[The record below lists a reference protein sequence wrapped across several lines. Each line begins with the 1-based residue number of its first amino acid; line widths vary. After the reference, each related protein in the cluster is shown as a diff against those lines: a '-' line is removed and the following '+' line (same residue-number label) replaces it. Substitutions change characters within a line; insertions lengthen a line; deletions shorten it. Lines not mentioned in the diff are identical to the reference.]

1 MPSITILP
9 AVNCQKWHEQIGN
22 GKGEKFMENEVHAK
36 NPLILD
42 DLYAAF
48 EAADNIVLK
57 KYIAKLSDAP
67 CIQMSDE
74 LKTIKIG
81 ENVSLFRVAKI
92 IYDKNENTQ
101 DKLTTVYST
110 IFSLANYGLT
120 MLISGHKDSVD
131 LFLGVVSR
139 NMVAHLKDNNELDYL
154 APIEK
159 DLIENGKVLRNAFL
173 GNFPGTELRPVN
185 KIKSPS
191 VKGVDGKSKKDII
204 FESFKDAK
212 FISAVSSIPAIRNA
226 NETKNQEFV
235 QGLEKLIDT
244 LRGKE
249 YSALIIA
256 DAMSNDKIETMCA
269 EFEDIYSQLAPFKT
283 SSQTVNTQSSV
294 TDTEGIVNGVTDTT
308 NDTIAKSLTHGMA
321 TSKTHTD
328 SVGGSL
334 GATTTGGVKLPV
346 IKVEATVSAS
356 VNYNHAYSR
365 TKTETN
371 ATTQT
376 ESTGT
381 AKSLTKQNSVAKSL
395 STSNG
400 ESVQLNYENRA
411 VKTLLDRIDEQLK
424 RMRSCE
430 DFGMFDTCAYF
441 ASKDY
446 DVVIAAASVFK
457 SLTRGE
463 NSSVESSAV
472 NVWKGKEDVGYIKDY
487 LMRFYHPE
495 FLSVIDK
502 DHYYPTTATM
512 LVSGKEMA
520 YQMALPKK
528 SVAGVP
534 VVECAEF
541 GREIV
546 TLSANDG
553 NVPLGKIFHMHK
565 AEAGEV
571 KLDAKS
577 LTAHAFVTG
586 STGSGK
592 STTIYKLLDELSNI
606 GDSDDGVKFMVIE
619 PAKGEY
625 KHALAKNEKF
635 GVRVYG
641 TNPNI
646 TKLLRI
652 NPFKFPSDK
661 IHIYEHLDKLTEIFN
676 VCWPMYA
683 AMPAVLK
690 AAMENAYRS
699 AGWNLVKSENKHGS
713 VFPTFVDVAIEVE
726 KYINKSEYSDE
737 NKSNYKGSL
746 LTRLESLT
754 NGINSMI
761 FSADDIDDS
770 DLFDKNVI
778 VDLSRVGSTE
788 TKALIMGILIL
799 KLQEH
804 RIACSE
810 GCNSELRH
818 VTVLEEAHN
827 LLKRTSTEQSS
838 ETANLLGKSVEMLAN
853 SIAEMRTY
861 GEGFIIADQAPGLL
875 DMSVIRNTNTK
886 IIMRLP
892 DFSDRELVGKA
903 AGLNDDQIIELSKL
917 PCGVA
922 AVYQNDW
929 ISPVLCSVDKPN
941 LTEEEYVDPTTYPEG
956 HDEHLLF
963 DLLDSKFRAQ
973 LDDLATEDAFKKAIV
988 KSSVST
994 DVKVKLL
1001 DYLSIKQRAEGI
1013 KMLAALI
1020 FDYFKNAKET
1030 LEMSAE
1036 EVSVEDLKTLIM
1048 AELTPSIMEYEDEQI
1063 NLLITLIIKEYID
1076 RYYIDH
1082 PIWHEFAACMAR
1094 GEIV

>member
-1 MPSITILP
+1 MS
-9 AVNCQKWHEQIGN
+9 
-22 GKGEKFMENEVHAK
+22 NEVHAK
-36 NPLILD
+36 NPLVLD

-67 CIQMSDE
+67 CIQMSDK
-74 LKTIKIG
+74 LKTIEIG

-92 IYDKNENTQ
+92 VYDKNENTQ
-101 DKLTTVYST
+101 DKLTTIYST
-110 IFSLANYGLT
+110 VFSLANYGLA
-120 MLISGHKDSVD
+120 MLVNGHKDYVD

-139 NMVAHLKDNNELDYL
+139 NMVARLNDNNEIDCLF
-154 APIEK
+154 PIEK
-159 DLIENGKVLRNAFL
+159 ELLENGKVLKNAFL
-173 GNFPGTELRPVN
+173 GNFPGTELKPIH
-185 KIKSPS
+185 KIKNSA
-191 VKGVDGKSKKDII
+191 VKGTDGKSKREII
-204 FESFKDAK
+204 EDSFKNAK
-212 FISAVSSIPAIRNA
+212 YISAVSSIPAIRNA
-226 NETKNQEFV
+226 RESKNQEFV
-235 QGLEKLIDT
+235 QGLEKLIET

-249 YSALIIA
+249 YSTLIIA
-256 DAMSNDKIETMCA
+256 DAMSNDKVETMCA
-269 EFEDIYSQLAPFKT
+269 EYEDIYSQLAPFKAST
-283 SSQTVNTQSSV
+283 QTINTQSSV
-294 TDTEGIVNGVTDTT
+294 TDTEGIVKGVTDTT
-308 NDTIAKSLTHGMA
+308 NKMLAKSLTHGTA
-321 TSKTHTD
+321 TAKTHTD
-328 SVGGSL
+328 SVGGSVGISIGKKDVRTFNL
-334 GATTTGGVKLPV
+334 
-346 IKVEATVSAS
+346 SA
-356 VNYNHAYSR
+356 NYNHAYSR
-365 TKTETN
+365 TKSETD
-371 ATTQT
+371 ARTDT

-381 AKSLTKQNSVAKSL
+381 AKTLTEQNSVSKSL
-395 STSNG
+395 SSTDG
-400 ESVQLNYENRA
+400 ESIQLNYENRA
-411 VKTLLDRIDEQLK
+411 VKTLLDHIDEQIK

-430 DFGMFDTCAYF
+430 DFGIFDTCAYF
-441 ASKDY
+441 VSKDY
-446 DVVIAAASVFK
+446 DVAVAAASVFK

-472 NVWKGKEDVGYIKDY
+472 NVWKNEEDVRYIKDY

-495 FLSVIDK
+495 FLTVIDET
-502 DHYYPTTATM
+502 HRYSTTATM
-512 LVSGKEMA
+512 LISGKEMA

-541 GREIV
+541 GREVI

-553 NVPLGKIFHMHK
+553 NIPLGKIYHMHK
-565 AEAGEV
+565 EEAGVV
-571 KLDAKS
+571 KLDANS
-577 LTAHAFVTG
+577 LTVHTFITG
-586 STGSGK
+586 STGAGK
-592 STTIYKLLDELSNI
+592 STTIYKFLDELSNTFI
-606 GDSDDGVKFMVIE
+606 GGSDENVKFMVIE

-625 KHALAKNEKF
+625 KHALAMNKRFDIK
-635 GVRVYG
+635 VYG
-641 TNPNI
+641 TNPNL
-646 TKLLRI
+646 TKLLKI

-683 AMPAVLK
+683 AVPAVLK

-699 AGWNLVKSENKHGS
+699 AGWNLVKSENKYGNI
-713 VFPTFVDVAIEVE
+713 FPSFIDVAVEVE

-761 FSADDIDDS
+761 FSSDDIEDNE
-770 DLFDKNVI
+770 LFDENVI

-810 GCNSELRH
+810 GSNSELRH

-861 GEGFIIADQAPGLL
+861 GEGFIIADQSPGLL

-903 AGLNDDQIIELSKL
+903 AGLNDDQIKELSKL
-917 PCGVA
+917 PRGVA

-929 ISPVLCSVDKPN
+929 ISPVLCKVERPK
-941 LTEEEYVDPTTYPEG
+941 LTEGNYVEPTKYPEV

-963 DLLDSKFRAQ
+963 DLLDSKFRAK
-973 LDDLATEDAFKKAIV
+973 LDDLTFEDEFKKAIV

-994 DVKVKLL
+994 AVKVKLM
-1001 DYLSIKQRAEGI
+1001 DYLSVKRSKEG
-1013 KMLAALI
+1013 LERLGALI
-1020 FDYFKNAKET
+1020 FDYLKNAKEA
-1030 LEMSAE
+1030 LEKSTDA
-1036 EVSVEDLKTLIM
+1036 VSVNELKTALM
-1048 AELTPSIMEYEDEQI
+1048 AELIPSIMEYEDEQI
-1063 NLLITLIIKEYID
+1063 NSLIKLIIEYYRTHYRID
-1076 RYYIDH
+1076 Y
-1082 PIWHEFAACMAR
+1082 PIWREFLECTEE
-1094 GEIV
+1094 GKIL

>member
-1 MPSITILP
+1 M
-9 AVNCQKWHEQIGN
+9 AND
-22 GKGEKFMENEVHAK
+22 VHTK

-67 CIQMSDE
+67 CIEMSKQ
-74 LKTIKIG
+74 LKTIEIG
-81 ENVSLFRVAKI
+81 ENVYLYRVVKI

-110 IFSLANYGLT
+110 IFSLANYGIS
-120 MLISGHKDSVD
+120 MLVNGQKDSVE
-131 LFLGVVSR
+131 LYMGVISR
-139 NMVAHLKDNNELDYL
+139 NMVAQFSENNTITKFS
-154 APIEK
+154 PIEK
-159 DLIENGKVLRNAFL
+159 DLIDSGKVLRNAFL
-173 GNFPGTELRPVN
+173 GNFPGTELKPINPVTT
-185 KIKSPS
+185 KTAL
-191 VKGVDGKSKKDII
+191 GKKAII
-204 FESFKDAK
+204 MEAFKDAK
-212 FISAVSSIPAIRNA
+212 YVSAVSSIPAIRNL
-226 NETKNQEFV
+226 NESKNQEFV
-235 QGLEKLIDT
+235 QGLEKFIET
-244 LRGKE
+244 LKGKE

-256 DAMSNDKIETMCA
+256 DAMSNEKIEMMCA
-269 EFEDIYSQLAPFKT
+269 EYEDIYSQLAPFKT
-283 SSQTVNTQSSV
+283 SSQTVNTQSSI
-294 TDTEGIVNGVTDTT
+294 TDTEGIVKGVTDTT
-308 NDTIAKSLTHGMA
+308 NKTLAKSLTHGTA
-321 TSKTHTD
+321 TAKTHTD
-328 SVGGSL
+328 SVGESVSVEFKPL
-334 GATTTGGVKLPV
+334 GIDA
-346 IKVEATVSAS
+346 SA
-356 VNYNHAYSR
+356 NYNHAYSR

-371 ATTQT
+371 ATTDT

-381 AKSLTKQNSVAKSL
+381 AKSLTEQNSVAKSL
-395 STSNG
+395 STTNG
-400 ESVQLNYENRA
+400 ESIQLTYENRA
-411 VKTLLDRIDEQLK
+411 VKTLLDRIDEQII
-424 RMRSCE
+424 RMRSCK

-446 DVVIAAASVFK
+446 DVVVAAASAFK
-457 SLTRGE
+457 SLTRGA
-463 NSSVESSAV
+463 NSSAESSAV
-472 NVWKGKEDVGYIKDY
+472 NVWKNEEDVRYIKDY

-495 FLSVIDK
+495 FLTVIDK
-502 DHYYPTTATM
+502 EHHYPTTATM
-512 LVSGKEMA
+512 LISGKEMA

-528 SVAGVP
+528 SVVGVP

-546 TLSANDG
+546 TLAANDG
-553 NVPLGKIFHMHK
+553 NLPLGKIYHMHK
-565 AEAGEV
+565 AESGEV
-571 KLDAKS
+571 KLNAQS
-577 LTAHAFVTG
+577 LTSHTFITG

-592 STTIYKLLDELSNI
+592 STTIYKLLDELSNTSI
-606 GDSDDGVKFMVIE
+606 DDPNENVKFMVVE

-625 KHALAKNEKF
+625 KHALAKNEKLD
-635 GVRVYG
+635 VRVYG
-641 TNPNI
+641 TNPSI
-646 TKLLRI
+646 TKLLRL

-699 AGWNLVKSENKHGS
+699 AGWNLVRSENKHS
-713 VFPTFVDVAIEVE
+713 DVFPSFVDVAIEVE
-726 KYINKSEYSDE
+726 KYINTSEYSDE

-761 FSADDIDDS
+761 FTADDIEDHE
-770 DLFDKNVI
+770 LFDENVI

-810 GCNSELRH
+810 GSNSELRH

-861 GEGFIIADQAPGLL
+861 GEGFIIADQSPGLL

-903 AGLNDDQIIELSKL
+903 AGLNNDQIVELSKL

-922 AVYQNDW
+922 AVHQNDW
-929 ISPVLCSVDKPN
+929 ITPVLCQVEKPN
-941 LTEEEYVDPTTYPEG
+941 LTEANYIEPTAYPKVQ
-956 HDEHLLF
+956 DEHLLF
-963 DLLDSKFRAQ
+963 DLLDSKFRAK
-973 LDDLATEDAFKKAIV
+973 LDDLSMEDAFKTTII
-988 KSSVST
+988 KSSVPT
-994 DVKVKLL
+994 EMKVKLL
-1001 DYLSIKQRAEGI
+1001 DYLSEKQSAKGI
-1013 KMLAALI
+1013 KLLATLI
-1020 FDYFKNAKET
+1020 FDYFKNAKEV
-1030 LEMSAE
+1030 LERSAE
-1036 EVSVEDLKTLIM
+1036 EVSVEDLKTAIM
-1048 AELTPSIMEYEDEQI
+1048 AELTPSIMQYDDEQV
-1063 NLLITLIIKEYID
+1063 NLLITLIIKEYTD
-1076 RYYIDH
+1076 RYYIDY
-1082 PIWHEFAACMAR
+1082 PIWREFASGMAW
-1094 GEIV
+1094 GGIK

>member
-1 MPSITILP
+1 M
-9 AVNCQKWHEQIGN
+9 AND
-22 GKGEKFMENEVHAK
+22 VHAK
-36 NPLILD
+36 NPLVLD

-74 LKTIKIG
+74 LKTIEIG

-110 IFSLANYGLT
+110 IFSLANYGLA
-120 MLISGHKDSVD
+120 MLINGHKDSVD
-131 LFLGVVSR
+131 LFLGVISR
-139 NMVAHLKDNNELDYL
+139 NMVAHLKDNDELDHL
-154 APIEK
+154 SPIEK

-173 GNFPGTELRPVN
+173 GNFPGTELKPIN
-185 KIKSPS
+185 KIKTPT
-191 VKGVDGKSKKDII
+191 VKGVDGRSKKDII
-204 FESFKDAK
+204 SESFKDAK

-226 NETKNQEFV
+226 NESKNQEFV
-235 QGLEKLIDT
+235 QGLEKMIET

-256 DAMSNDKIETMCA
+256 DAMSNDKVETMCA

-294 TDTEGIVNGVTDTT
+294 TDTEGIVKGVTDTT
-308 NDTIAKSLTHGMA
+308 NKTIAKSLTHGTA
-321 TSKTHTD
+321 VSKTHTD
-328 SVGGSL
+328 SVGGSVS
-334 GATTTGGVKLPV
+334 AGVKPFGIGADV
-346 IKVEATVSAS
+346 S

-371 ATTQT
+371 AETDT

-381 AKSLTKQNSVAKSL
+381 AKSLTEQNSVAKSL
-395 STSNG
+395 STTNG
-400 ESVQLNYENRA
+400 ESIQLNYENRA
-411 VKTLLDRIDEQLK
+411 VKTLLDRIDEQIK

-472 NVWKGKEDVGYIKDY
+472 NVWKNKEDVGYIKDY

-502 DHYYPTTATM
+502 DHHYPTTATM

-553 NVPLGKIFHMHK
+553 NVPLGKIYHMHK

-577 LTAHAFVTG
+577 LTAHTFITG

-592 STTIYKLLDELSNI
+592 STTIYKLLDELSNTFI
-606 GDSDDGVKFMVIE
+606 GDSDDSVKFMVIE

-625 KHALAKNEKF
+625 KHALAKSKRF
-635 GVRVYG
+635 DVRVYG

-690 AAMENAYRS
+690 AAIENAYRS
-699 AGWNLVKSENKHGS
+699 AGWNLVKSENKHGN
-713 VFPTFVDVAIEVE
+713 VFPSFVDVAIEVE

-770 DLFDKNVI
+770 DLFDENVI

-810 GCNSELRH
+810 GSNSELRH

-861 GEGFIIADQAPGLL
+861 GEGFIIADQSPGLL

-917 PCGVA
+917 PRGVA

-929 ISPVLCSVDKPN
+929 ISPVLCSVDKPK
-941 LTEEEYVDPTTYPEG
+941 LTEEEYVDPTTYPEVQ
-956 HDEHLLF
+956 DEHLLF
-963 DLLDSKFRAQ
+963 DLLDSKFRAK
-973 LDDLATEDAFKKAIV
+973 LDDLATEEAFKTAIV

-1001 DYLSIKQRAEGI
+1001 DYLSIKQSSEGI

-1030 LEMSAE
+1030 LEKSAE
-1036 EVSVEDLKTLIM
+1036 EVSVEDLKTSIM
-1048 AELTPSIMEYEDEQI
+1048 AELTPSIMEYEDEQV

-1076 RYYIDH
+1076 RYYVDH
-1082 PIWHEFAACMAR
+1082 PIWREFAACMAR
-1094 GEIV
+1094 GEII

>member
-1 MPSITILP
+1 MRR
-9 AVNCQKWHEQIGN
+9 
-22 GKGEKFMENEVHAK
+22 KGEKNMANDIHVQ
-36 NPLILD
+36 NPLVLD
-42 DLYAAF
+42 DLYSAF

-74 LKTIKIG
+74 LKSIEIG
-81 ENVSLFRVAKI
+81 ENVSLFRLTKI
-92 IYDKNENTQ
+92 VYDKNENIQ

-110 IFSLANYGLT
+110 IFSLANYGLA
-120 MLISGHKDSVD
+120 MLIDGHKDSVD
-131 LFLGVVSR
+131 VFLGVISR
-139 NMVAHLKDNNELDYL
+139 NMIAHLNDNDELDYL
-154 APIEK
+154 SPIEK
-159 DLIENGKVLRNAFL
+159 DLIESGKVLRNSFL
-173 GNFPGTELRPVN
+173 GNFPGTELKPIN
-185 KIKSPS
+185 KIRSS
-191 VKGVDGKSKKDII
+191 VLKGVDGRSKKDII
-204 FESFKDAK
+204 SESFKEAK

-226 NETKNQEFV
+226 NESKNQEFI
-235 QGLEKLIDT
+235 QGLEKLIET

-249 YSALIIA
+249 YTSLIIA

-283 SSQTVNTQSSV
+283 SSQTVNTQNSV
-294 TDTEGIVNGVTDTT
+294 TDTEGIVKGVTDTT
-308 NDTIAKSLTHGMA
+308 NKTIAKSLTHGTA
-321 TSKTHTD
+321 NAKTNTD
-328 SVGGSL
+328 SVGGST
-334 GATTTGGVKLPV
+334 GVSTTSGVKLPFV
-346 IKVEATVSAS
+346 KAEASISAS
-356 VNYNHAYSR
+356 VNYNHAHSR

-371 ATTQT
+371 AKTDT

-381 AKSLTKQNSVAKSL
+381 AKSLTEQNSVAKSL
-395 STSNG
+395 STTNG
-400 ESVQLNYENRA
+400 ESIQLNYENRA
-411 VKTLLDRIDEQLK
+411 VKTLLDRIDEQIK

-446 DVVIAAASVFK
+446 DVVIAAASIFK

-463 NSSVESSAV
+463 NSSVESSAM
-472 NVWKGKEDVGYIKDY
+472 NVWKNKEDVDYIKEY

-495 FLSVIDK
+495 FLSTIDEK
-502 DHYYPTTATM
+502 HHYRTTATM

-541 GREIV
+541 GREVV
-546 TLSANDG
+546 TLASNDG
-553 NVPLGKIFHMHK
+553 DIPLGKIFHMHK
-565 AEAGEV
+565 AENREV

-577 LTAHAFVTG
+577 LTAHTFITG

-592 STTIYKLLDELSNI
+592 STTIYKLLDELSNTFI
-606 GDSDDGVKFMVIE
+606 EDDDDKVKFMVIE

-625 KHALAKNEKF
+625 KHALAKNKKF
-635 GVRVYG
+635 DVRVYG

-661 IHIYEHLDKLTEIFN
+661 IHIYEHLDKLIEIFN

-699 AGWNLVKSENKHGS
+699 AGWNLVKSENKHGN
-713 VFPTFVDVAIEVE
+713 VFPSFVDVAIEVE

-770 DLFDKNVI
+770 ELFDENVI

-810 GCNSELRH
+810 GSNSELRH

-861 GEGFIIADQAPGLL
+861 GEGFIIADQSPGLL

-917 PCGVA
+917 PRGVA

-929 ISPVLCSVDKPN
+929 ISPVLCSIDKPN
-941 LTEEEYVDPTTYPEG
+941 LIEEEYSEPTIYPEVQ
-956 HDEHLLF
+956 DEHLLF
-963 DLLDSKFRAQ
+963 DLLDSKFRTE
-973 LDDLATEDAFKKAIV
+973 LDNLTMEDAFKKAIIR
-988 KSSVST
+988 SSVAT
-994 DVKVKLL
+994 DIKVKLL
-1001 DYLSIKQRAEGI
+1001 NYLAEKGSANGI
-1013 KMLAALI
+1013 KMLASLI
-1020 FDYFKNAKET
+1020 FDYFKNTKEA
-1030 LEMSAE
+1030 LEMSAK
-1036 EVSVEDLKTLIM
+1036 EVNVEDLKLSIM
-1048 AELTPSIMEYEDEQI
+1048 AELTPSIMEYEDEQV

-1076 RYYIDH
+1076 RYYIDY
-1082 PIWHEFAACMAR
+1082 PIWREFTSCMAK
-1094 GEIV
+1094 GEII